1 MLPRRHLLRIVI
13 SLIAMLVGSCG
24 FHLRGQVAMPF
35 DTLYIDAA
43 KSNSPLVDDLRGA
56 LELNKVGVV
65 DSADQAKVILSIV
78 SEIPDKQVLSLGSDG
93 RVNEFRL
100 FYRVSI
106 RAYDKQHEW
115 IPAEEIQLRNDFS
128 YDDSKVLAKEAEES
142 MLLKSMRAD
151 MVQQIMHRLARSAP
165 TSK

>member
-1 MLPRRHLLRIVI
+1 MKSRPNSLLLLI
-13 SLIAMLVGSCG
+13 SLIALLLGSCG

-43 KSNSPLVDDLRGA
+43 KSNSPLVDDLRSA
-56 LELNKVGVV
+56 LEVNKVTVV
-65 DSADQAKVILSIV
+65 NSADQAKVTLNIV

-100 FYRVSI
+100 LYRVSI
-106 RAYDKQHEW
+106 RAYDKQDEL

-128 YDDSKVLAKEAEES
+128 YDDTKVLAKEAEEA

-151 MVQQIMHRLARSAP
+151 MVQQIMRRLARSSP
-165 TSK
+165 SSK